1 MATKRST
8 TEIGK
13 VPCFTDDDVEAAALV
28 VPEELKD
35 GPLTDEPSSVSSGP
49 MQSRLTSEAIT
60 TLNSRP
66 SCSQASTAVKFPF
79 VGTPAERANP
89 QMAPIGRVRG
99 IIDS

>member
-8 TEIGK
+8 TENGK
-13 VPCFTDDDVEAAALV
+13 VPCFMDDDVEAAALV

-79 VGTPAERANP
+79 VAHLLSGKP
-89 QMAPIGRVRG
+89 RG
-99 IIDS
+99 WRRSGAFADH